1 MYLGRIR
8 KKKQSY
14 QYDKLNQ
21 RLFTVPDRITDV
33 NSDTVVIDRT
43 SNDGGMVVVLGMEGN
58 VKWIYQGHPQINT
71 EDKPFN
77 PCDIVTTSVGNV
89 IVADYDNH
97 TLHVIS
103 GGGQLLAYKVMSDK
117 GVIYPTSFDIDKSG
131 QLWVGCITYKGNA
144 DAKIH
149 IVKL

>member
-1 MYLGRIR
+1 LYLGRIR

-89 IVADYDNH
+89 IVADCDNH

-103 GGGQLLAYKVMSDK
+103 GGGQLLAYKVMSDQ